1 MRKCCFIYFISYCR
15 DAAANSVSSL
25 SLTFNSDSKLS
36 FLILLKDRNDQHNT
50 KITNIQTYF
59 LKYKEIQLLVD
70 QHLVKPLINKMK

>member
-15 DAAANSVSSL
+15 DAAAYSVSSM

-36 FLILLKDRNDQHNT
+36 FLILLKDRNDLHNT